1 VPSGAALVAV
11 ESAQQMLDAVL
22 THISGADALIMAA
35 AVADFR
41 PEQVA
46 AQKIKKTDDS
56 DGLTLHL
63 TRNPDILA
71 AVRDQRPTSGVPRV
85 VVGFAAESQ
94 DLIAN
99 AQAKLTRKGVD
110 LLAANDISASDAG
123 FAVDTNRVILLD
135 AAGGQEVLPLM
146 SKAQVAERI
155 IARVAALLT

>member
-1 VPSGAALVAV
+1 
-11 ESAQQMLDAVL
+11 
-22 THISGADALIMAA
+22 
-35 AVADFR
+35 
-41 PEQVA
+41 
-46 AQKIKKTDDS
+46 
-56 DGLTLHL
+56 
-63 TRNPDILA
+63 
-71 AVRDQRPTSGVPRV
+71 VPRV

-110 LLAANDISASDAG
+110 LLAANDISANDAG